1 MPRLAL
7 LLLPVFLIPTPSFA
21 QATKPTAVPAEVTIY
36 RCTNAS
42 GGLTMRDSPCLKGEK
57 QDVRT
62 MQRPRDP
69 APVARPV
76 AAPPP
81 PIAPVSNTSV
91 QVVYVTPPRPMYE
104 CVTPDGE
111 TYTSDDGEGNPR
123 WVPYWS
129 TGYPILPRDGYTSSA
144 SISGN
149 VSIGNGTLS
158 FQSGDPRPPRPH
170 PPRPGHGGAGY
181 APGGVWIRDTCH
193 VLPQAEVCA
202 RLSDR
207 RYEILRRYGSAMASE
222 RRTLD
227 LEQRGIDARIAND
240 CRNP

>member
-7 LLLPVFLIPTPSFA
+7 LLLPVLLTPSPSFA
-21 QATKPTAVPAEVTIY
+21 QASKPAADPEVTIY
-36 RCTNAS
+36 RCTNAN
-42 GGLTMRDSPCLKGEK
+42 GALALRDSPCLKGEK

-69 APVARPV
+69 APVASPV
-76 AAPPP
+76 AAPPAP
-81 PIAPVSNTSV
+81 VAPVSNTSV

-111 TYTSDDGEGNPR
+111 TYTSDNGEGNLR

-129 TGYPILPRDGYTSSA
+129 TGNPVLPRNDYTSSA
-144 SISGN
+144 SVSGN

-158 FQSGDPRPPRPH
+158 FQSGDPRPPRP
-170 PPRPGHGGAGY
+170 PRPGHGGAGY

-193 VLPQAEVCA
+193 ALPQAEVCA

-227 LEQRGIDARIAND
+227 LEQRDIDARIAND

>member
-1 MPRLAL
+1 MPRRAL
-7 LLLPVFLIPTPSFA
+7 LLLPVFLISPPSFA
-21 QATKPTAVPAEVTIY
+21 QTQAKPAAPADVTIY
-36 RCTNAS
+36 RCTNAA
-42 GGLTMRDSPCLKGEK
+42 GALTVRDSPCLKGEK

-69 APVARPV
+69 APVARP
-76 AAPPP
+76 ASAPTTP
-81 PIAPVSNTSV
+81 ATPVSDTRV

-111 TYTSDDGEGNPR
+111 SYTSDDGEGNPR

-129 TGYPILPRDGYTSSA
+129 TGHAGWARNGYTSSA
-144 SISGN
+144 SVSGN

-158 FQSGDPRPPRPH
+158 FQSGDPRPPR

>member
-7 LLLPVFLIPTPSFA
+7 LLLPVLLTPPSFA
-21 QATKPTAVPAEVTIY
+21 QTPTPAAKADVTIY

-42 GGLTMRDSPCLKGEK
+42 GALTLRDSPCLKGEK

-69 APVARPV
+69 APSARP
-76 AAPPP
+76 APAPPAP
-81 PIAPVSNTSV
+81 VAPVSNTSV
-91 QVVYVTPPRPMYE
+91 QVVYLTPPRPMYE

-129 TGYPILPRDGYTSSA
+129 GGTSGWHRDRYTSSA
-144 SISGN
+144 SVSGN

-158 FQSGDPRPPRPH
+158 FQSGDPRPPPRP
-170 PPRPGHGGAGY
+170 PQPGHGGAGY

-193 VLPQAEVCA
+193 VLPQAEVCG

-207 RYEILRRYGSAMASE
+207 RYEILRRYGNAMPSE

-227 LEQRGIDARIAND
+227 LEQRGIDARLAND